1 MEIFTQEWRFVIN
14 LRIEET
20 GSSLVV
26 MTQKRQQV
34 SYNQGGAAKQFKK
47 KQNELKKWQRKMLH
61 LEQIPT
67 AGDKESLIKAIEDEK
82 TGKTRRLQA

>member
-34 SYNQGGAAKQFKK
+34 SYKQGGAAKQFKK

-67 AGDKESLIKAIEDEK
+67 AGDKEGLIKAIEDEK